1 MGFFVSAVRRYGARA
16 LGPFL
21 DKFLYRRAADTIVML
36 TPFKFSFICIGGLPI
51 RMALS
56 NDSIKCT
63 VVSAG
68 CQYQGSVVIIDF
80 DLVHPTLIP
89 VYHFGI
95 DGPPIPK
102 NSRHEVWA
110 SGRIGGPPTHL
121 EFNEI
126 GMCTYISIGGWACS
140 IGGSNLL
147 VPVSSSAIGGLI
159 PRIGGHSKRL
169 LSHVYTN
176 IVTSASTTLPRCYA
190 IELSD
195 ISISVRTKRM
205 IANPSFGDDSSLFVS
220 TASQN
225 PTHSLFCAHSK
236 SLSAP
241 HLRSDSLTSRQCTLD
256 LLVIC
261 AWTYE
266 DEVSAHFPTASERT
280 ERWSDCT
287 DVRGG

>member
-1 MGFFVSAVRRYGARA
+1 
-16 LGPFL
+16 
-21 DKFLYRRAADTIVML
+21 ML
-36 TPFKFSFICIGGLPI
+36 TPFKFSFIYIGGPPI

-56 NDSIKCT
+56 NDSTRCT
-63 VVSAG
+63 VVSTG
-68 CQYQGSVVIIDF
+68 NRYQGSVIIIDF

-89 VYHFGI
+89 IYHFGI
-95 DGPPIPK
+95 GSPPIPE

-110 SGRIGGPPTHL
+110 SGHIGGLPTHL

-126 GMCTYISIGGWACS
+126 GVCTYISIGGWACS

-147 VPVSSSAIGGLI
+147 VPVSSSAIGGSI
-159 PRIGGHSKRL
+159 PRIGGLSERL

-176 IVTSASTTLPRCYA
+176 TVASTSTTPPCCYA

-195 ISISVRTKRM
+195 ISIFVRTKRM

-225 PTHSLFCAHSK
+225 PTHSLFCAHSR

-241 HLRSDSLTSRQCTLD
+241 HLRLDSLTSHQCTLD
-256 LLVIC
+256 LLANAV
-261 AWTYE
+261 WTF
-266 DEVSAHFPTASERT
+266 S
-280 ERWSDCT
+280 
-287 DVRGG
+287 